1 MFKGKRFQDISTGK
15 LVTVMDENP
24 SWVTLDDSRNIK
36 TSVFLQKFSEYLE
49 AENFFSNDS
58 TMESLAIQFSQQI
71 NMNTVPITGPD
82 GSNISFVNPE
92 NPSKGNAP
100 AGYFVDESQMTSEAA
115 KRELLEKF
123 QNTYAPPPVHDA
135 IDMSQIGQPQRQAP
149 PLQRRERPPEIHPE
163 ENETVIKDA
172 STGQILVEPP
182 KQRPR
187 PVSYTEAPPTL
198 SSPPPQTDD
207 IYALYN
213 QNKEQFQVQPRP
225 PEQRPVDNYIRPKP
239 NLAGIDGSPT
249 PPEQPKLDGQAGNS
263 GYPSP
268 AGVRLDL
275 SPEEEAFMFFR
286 KFKKTHPIKIDV
298 SFDEMIAEPDYV
310 RQTAMNFDGDVIKFY
325 TQELMKKIYADPTIL
340 EHQIYDS
347 LKLFIMGDEYV
358 KKEREEKI
366 REGLKKYK
374 SSGVFSIEVDDS
386 KSDGLQMKMS
396 EDMKKAAQTIGL
408 DLVEV
413 KPTENDIIE
422 IVSQTFVYDDEH
434 PEPPPVKVIDLDDVN
449 PLEMTR

>member
-1 MFKGKRFQDISTGK
+1 
-15 LVTVMDENP
+15 
-24 SWVTLDDSRNIK
+24 
-36 TSVFLQKFSEYLE
+36 
-49 AENFFSNDS
+49 
-58 TMESLAIQFSQQI
+58 
-71 NMNTVPITGPD
+71 MNTIPISGPD
-82 GSNISFVNPE
+82 GSNISFTNPS

-100 AGYFVDESQMTSEAA
+100 AGYFVDESQLTSEAA

-123 QNTYAPPPVHDA
+123 QNTYAPPVVQDA

-187 PVSYTEAPPTL
+187 PVSYTEEP
-198 SSPPPQTDD
+198 SSPPPKTDD

-225 PEQRPVDNYIRPKP
+225 PEQRPTDRPTEQQP
-239 NLAGIDGSPT
+239 NDYVRPRSNLAGIDGTPTT
-249 PPEQPKLDGQAGNS
+249 PPIEQFKSDIPIAHPQ
-263 GYPSP
+263 PS
-268 AGVRLDL
+268 RQEL
-275 SPEEEAFMFFR
+275 SPEEEAFMFFK
-286 KFKKTHPIKIDV
+286 KFKKVHPIKIEV
-298 SFDEMIAEPDYV
+298 FFDEMIAEPNYV
-310 RQTAMNFDGDVIKFY
+310 RQTAMNFEGDVIKFY

-340 EHQIYDS
+340 EQQIYDS
-347 LKLFIMGDEYV
+347 LKMSIMGEEYV
-358 KKEREEKI
+358 KKEKEDKLREN
-366 REGLKKYK
+366 LKKYK
-374 SSGVFSIEVDDS
+374 KPEIFTIEVDDS
-386 KSDGLQMKMS
+386 KTDGLQMKLS

-413 KPTENDIIE
+413 KPTENNIIDIDTI
-422 IVSQTFVYDDEH
+422 SPTFVYDDEH
-434 PEPPPVKVIDLDDVN
+434 PKPPPVKVIDLDEN